1 MAIPAG
7 NMADRERNIMRKNTS
22 GLSRN
27 KLCKAGLIASIA
39 IATGSA
45 ITTCALAQDYP
56 DRAIR
61 LIVPYPAGG
70 PTDTLGRALG
80 EGFRERTKHGFV
92 VENRPGA
99 NTSMGAMACKGSD
112 ADGYTLCLLAST
124 TLSINPHLYQN
135 LRYKPTD
142 LAPVSNVA
150 TTRAVFLVHK
160 DVPVTNL
167 KELVEYSKKNPEKMN
182 YGSFGVGG
190 ETHLMVEWLKNKT
203 GAQITHV
210 PFTGFAP
217 AIQSFDRN
225 DIQVMIPVAVP
236 PILDRI
242 EKKQAKPLFI
252 LGDNRAANMPSVP
265 SIVDLGLPP
274 INFQTWFG
282 MFAPAGTP
290 PDRIERA
297 SSLIREITSKKEF
310 VDKFLTGSGFVP
322 AANTPA
328 QFKAFLE
335 KDNLAAQELVK
346 ISGVKLTAE

>member
-1 MAIPAG
+1 
-7 NMADRERNIMRKNTS
+7 MRKNVLS
-22 GLSRN
+22 WSHGGL
-27 KLCKAGLIASIA
+27 LKAGFFSAAALVAGA
-39 IATGSA
+39 QFATA
-45 ITTCALAQDYP
+45 PAAAQEYP

-80 EGFRERTKHGFV
+80 EGFRERTKYGFV
-92 VENRPGA
+92 VENKPGA
-99 NTSMGAMACKGSD
+99 NTSLGAMACKGSES
-112 ADGYTLCLLAST
+112 DGYTLCLLAST
-124 TLSINPHLYQN
+124 TLSINPHLYTN
-135 LRYKPTD
+135 LRYTPAD

-150 TTRAVFLVHK
+150 GSRAVFLVHK

-190 ETHLMVEWLKNKT
+190 ETHLMVEWLKSKT

-225 DIQVMIPVAVP
+225 DIQVLIPVAVP

-242 EKKQAKPLFI
+242 EKKQAKALFI
-252 LGDNRAANMPSVP
+252 LGDQRAENLPDVPSV
-265 SIVDLGLPP
+265 VDLGLPP

-290 PDRIERA
+290 PDRIEKA
-297 SSLIREITSKKEF
+297 SAIIRDILSKKEF
-310 VDKFLTGSGFVP
+310 VDKFLSNSGFVP